1 MMVDNNK
8 DTQVIQDKLLAY
20 LREMLGKPD
29 LEYSASLVP
38 LQGGYETA
46 IYRFQL
52 AGAPAGLSQPLVL
65 RLYPAFYGTGNARW
79 EYAIQNVMVEVG
91 YPAAKAHLLC
101 SDMEVLGGAFFIMD
115 HIPGQPLLFAP
126 PEKVMVILG
135 QSHASLH
142 LIDPNPVVAAL
153 KAGGLDQYVY
163 DLGITPES
171 IERAAVKMP
180 WLREGLEWLLE
191 HRPPEPT
198 RLSVCH
204 GDFHPINIMVQDG
217 QVSGVLDWAG
227 FRIADPAFDVAN
239 TIVLTSIAAKNLSAT
254 WEGLPPIDW
263 ELATKIY
270 LAEYEK
276 LAPLDHTHLETFQVR
291 RCLRSLIEGHEG
303 QQVWQYPPIVQDV
316 LAYIR
321 KITGIEI
328 VLPD

>member
-1 MMVDNNK
+1 MVDQDK
-8 DTQVIQDKLLAY
+8 DTQVIQEKLLAY
-20 LREMLGKPD
+20 LREALEKPD
-29 LEYSASLVP
+29 LQYSESLVP

-65 RLYPAFYGTGNARW
+65 RLYPAFYSTGNAHW
-79 EYAIQNVMVEVG
+79 ESAIQNVMVEVG

-101 SDMEVLGGAFFIMD
+101 TDMAVLGGAFFIMD
-115 HIPGQPLLFAP
+115 LIPGQPLLYAP

-135 QSHASLH
+135 QSHAALH
-142 LIDPNPVVAAL
+142 LIDPEPVVTAL
-153 KAGGLDQYVY
+153 KAGGLDQYIY
-163 DLGITPES
+163 NLGITTES
-171 IERAAVKMP
+171 IERASGKMP

-191 HRPPEPT
+191 NRPPEPA

-217 QVSGVLDWAG
+217 RVNGVLDWAG
-227 FRIADPAFDVAN
+227 FRIADAAFDVAN
-239 TIVLTSIAAKNLSAT
+239 TIVLTSIGAKNLSAT
-254 WEGLPPIDW
+254 WEGVPPIDW
-263 ELATKIY
+263 ELATEIY

-276 LAPLDHTHLETFQVR
+276 LAPLDHTHLETYRVR
-291 RCLRSLIEGHEG
+291 RCLWSLIQGHEG

-316 LAYIR
+316 LAYIH
-321 KITGIEI
+321 KITGVQI